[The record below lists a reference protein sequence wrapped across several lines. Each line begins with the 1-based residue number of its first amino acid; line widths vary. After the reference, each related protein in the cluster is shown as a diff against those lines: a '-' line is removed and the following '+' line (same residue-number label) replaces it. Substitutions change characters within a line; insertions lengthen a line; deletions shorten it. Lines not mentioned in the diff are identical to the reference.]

1 MAENGPNDFHVA
13 PWGWRPLV
21 PWLAL
26 ALPISIQ
33 AGFQLVTSVCLIVTA
48 SLMYLVGCGFRFQ
61 RAEAL
66 AGVVLFLGL
75 GYAVKFNL
83 YDFWLPDATAFLFV
97 ALAVVL
103 IQRRADLSL
112 ALCLAVGVAAK
123 ESVLL
128 VLGLYYGLRADRPFD
143 VQAAR
148 RAALVALPAL
158 AVLAAIRL
166 GIDPHNGDPG
176 YLRSFPDVIWLNAKR
191 LPSYAFS
198 PVLSETLS
206 ARVTALVPTVSKAL
220 SAFGLLIGGLAV
232 VGAATRRQF
241 ALRLAT
247 FLALVSAQLLFAGD
261 TQRLVVLAFP
271 AVIVLALAGG
281 VGLCRWA
288 GVSTAWLLPVALA
301 FLALSVASGDHEWQP
316 QPLVQATLVAIA
328 LAALGIGRHWRRSS
342 QLPRQ
347 SDSPASQFVL

>member
-1 MAENGPNDFHVA
+1 
-13 PWGWRPLV
+13 
-21 PWLAL
+21 
-26 ALPISIQ
+26 
-33 AGFQLVTSVCLIVTA
+33 
-48 SLMYLVGCGFRFQ
+48 
-61 RAEAL
+61 
-66 AGVVLFLGL
+66 
-75 GYAVKFNL
+75 
-83 YDFWLPDATAFLFV
+83 
-97 ALAVVL
+97 
-103 IQRRADLSL
+103 
-112 ALCLAVGVAAK
+112 
-123 ESVLL
+123 
-128 VLGLYYGLRADRPFD
+128 
-143 VQAAR
+143 
-148 RAALVALPAL
+148 
-158 AVLAAIRL
+158 
-166 GIDPHNGDPG
+166 
-176 YLRSFPDVIWLNAKR
+176 
-191 LPSYAFS
+191 
-198 PVLSETLS
+198 
-206 ARVTALVPTVSKAL
+206 VPTVSKAL